1 MALTKAHNRMIAG
14 SYVNVIDYGAD
25 PTGATDSRAA
35 IQAAIDATQATG
47 GTVFFP
53 EGSFLINSTTSPDG
67 KDDGLVIPTTSPND
81 QTQRIVLCGSSRS
94 TILKAGN
101 NDMYVIRL
109 SDSNCRIENMSINAN
124 SKTDIVG
131 IGVVPEDRTQTTTR
145 VDQNYNVLTGLYISG
160 CKYGLVYSTGPDVG
174 GGDSGCWYNVLSDS
188 HVYSCTT
195 GILLDASQNS
205 LSSASGVNR
214 NKFMNVRFGQNMNT
228 GVQID
233 DGDTN
238 TFLNC
243 DFEGIN
249 DGTSPNAI
257 PTAVKIAFQGSSSGA
272 DCNHNTFI
280 SCKMEENTRD
290 LDNAN
295 PRSEFYGCV
304 VQGAKLNLT
313 ANPVMMIGGNDASQ
327 VPQIMPGYIYQGNSQ
342 IAGYPNNVTNLTGGM
357 RSDNVIISDYQGF
370 RSIEIGT
377 IAPSGSEAVTIIPAK
392 NDKRYAAEVFVV
404 GRELTNSGTIQMR
417 AYVIANWLGAS
428 TQALGIGDTDFNE
441 SLGVN
446 DYRNYSGATLAISW
460 SSNNATLTVTN
471 NGTSNMVDVNVLVRH
486 LWS

>member
-1 MALTKAHNRMIAG
+1 MALTKATNRMITGAA
-14 SYVNVIDYGAD
+14 VNVLDYGAD
-25 PTGATDSRAA
+25 PTGVADSRAA
-35 IQAAIDATQATG
+35 IQAAIDAVQLTS
-47 GTVFFP
+47 GTVYIP
-53 EGSFLINSTTSPDG
+53 EGTFLINSTTSPDG
-67 KDDGLVIPTTSPND
+67 KDDGLVIPATSANG
-81 QTQRIVLCGSSRS
+81 QTQRIILRGSSRG

-109 SDSNCRIENMSINAN
+109 SDSHCRIEDISINAN
-124 SKTDIVG
+124 SKTDIIG

-160 CKYGLVYSTGPDVG
+160 CEYGLVYATGPDVG

-188 HVYSCTT
+188 HIYSCTT
-195 GILLDASQNS
+195 GILLDASTNS
-205 LSSASGVNR
+205 LASASGVNR
-214 NKFMNVRFGQNMNT
+214 NKFVNLRCGQNMNT

-238 TFLNC
+238 TFINC

-249 DGTSPNAI
+249 DGTSPNAT
-257 PTAVKIAFQGSSSGA
+257 PTAVKIAQQGSSSGA

-280 SCKMEENTRD
+280 SCKMEANTRD
-290 LDNAN
+290 VDNAN
-295 PRSEFYGCV
+295 AASEFYGCV
-304 VQGAKLNLT
+304 VQGTKLNFT
-313 ANPVMMIGGNDASQ
+313 ANPVMMIGGNEASQ
-327 VPQIMPGYIYQGNSQ
+327 VPQIMPGYIYQANSQ

-357 RSDNVIISDYQGF
+357 RSDDVIISDYHGF
-370 RSIEIGT
+370 RSIEVGT
-377 IAPSGSEAVTIIPAK
+377 IAPSGSSAVTIIPAK

-404 GRELTNSGTIQMR
+404 GFEQTNSGAIQMR
-417 AYVIANWLGAS
+417 AYVIANWAGAS
-428 TQALGIGDTDFNE
+428 TQTLGIGDTDFNE

-460 SSNNATLTVTN
+460 SSNNATLTITN
-471 NGTSNMVDVNVLVRH
+471 SGTSNMVDVNVLVRH